1 MLFLLSIIIHFSF
14 LLNLYP
20 KVLRFIKLMWRNDE
34 KIVAFRTQKL
44 ERRLL
49 EKGKSPL
56 PAERVRQ
63 SIKEYNI
70 GSCENI

>member
-1 MLFLLSIIIHFSF
+1 
-14 LLNLYP
+14 
-20 KVLRFIKLMWRNDE
+20 MWRNAE

-44 ERRLL
+44 ETRLL

>member
-1 MLFLLSIIIHFSF
+1 
-14 LLNLYP
+14 
-20 KVLRFIKLMWRNDE
+20 MWRQDK

-56 PAERVRQ
+56 HAERVRQ

-70 GSCENI
+70 GRCENI